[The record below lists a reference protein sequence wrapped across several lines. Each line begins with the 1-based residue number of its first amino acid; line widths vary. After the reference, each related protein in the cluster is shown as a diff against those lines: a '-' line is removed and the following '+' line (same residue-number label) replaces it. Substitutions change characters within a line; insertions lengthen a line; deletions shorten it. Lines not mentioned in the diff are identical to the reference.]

1 MNNNGFMQDLKQF
14 KDTRLDLKRI
24 HIAVEVDYY
33 FYNFANFYFTDNDKE
48 IICKYVYDWV
58 NNTSAT
64 AQEVV
69 YILWDL
75 ITDKKITIN
84 DIKLYNEKVR
94 TLINERF

>member
-1 MNNNGFMQDLKQF
+1 MGFLQELKQF
-14 KDTRLDLKRI
+14 KNTKLTLKRLQV
-24 HIAVEVDYY
+24 AVEVDYY
-33 FYNFANFYFTDNDKE
+33 FYDFANFHFSDNDKE

-75 ITDKKITIN
+75 ITTIKITIN
-84 DIKLYNEKVR
+84 DIKLNNDKVR
-94 TLINERF
+94 NLINERF